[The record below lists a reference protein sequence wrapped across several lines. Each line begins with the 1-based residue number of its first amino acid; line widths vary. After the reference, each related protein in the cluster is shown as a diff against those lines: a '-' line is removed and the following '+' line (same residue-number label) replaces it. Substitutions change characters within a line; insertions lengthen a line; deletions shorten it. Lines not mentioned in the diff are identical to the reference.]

1 MDDNNENIETVRRR
15 LHNANKTKKS
25 ISSQNNSL
33 NDEKYHAK
41 HYVKHNVNHNA
52 TNDIKHPTHGK
63 HLIAAPKF
71 KKIDGMVGKI
81 KIFDQE
87 LSDRYDKRS
96 RVIVKSKLGPAV
108 RNNPDK
114 YAEDMIVVTKRIPY
128 GYIELQVYGKWT
140 EDKFPYDSPFIYER
154 KLKFCETTLFICF
167 NASYDKLVMFSRT
180 SVHPKRYRVKK
191 YSREF
196 IHYVPWSKAI
206 TLDTD
211 KLSIEYIRQ
220 YCGLFDDESE
230 DEYCMDLDHAPHNQ
244 IKNTQ
249 ENKKQNTSDYAEH
262 CTGTELDSVS
272 IESLCNDSL
281 SSAESDDG

>member
-1 MDDNNENIETVRRR
+1 MDDNNENIEIVRRR
-15 LHNANKTKKS
+15 LQNKNKSKKY

-33 NDEKYHAK
+33 NNEK
-41 HYVKHNVNHNA
+41 HYATHKVN
-52 TNDIKHPTHGK
+52 IKYSLST
-63 HLIAAPKF
+63 PKF
-71 KKIDGMVGKI
+71 KKINGMVGKI
-81 KIFDQE
+81 KVFDQE

-96 RVIVKSKLGPAV
+96 RIIVKSKLGPAV
-108 RNNPDK
+108 TNNPDK

-140 EDKFPYDSPFIYER
+140 EDVFPYDSPFVYER

-180 SVHPKRYRVKK
+180 AIHPKRYRVKK

-220 YCGLFDDESE
+220 YCGIFDDDSE
-230 DEYCMDLDHAPHNQ
+230 DEYDMNHANDGKT
-244 IKNTQ
+244 IKDTN
-249 ENKKQNTSDYAEH
+249 EKICIND
-262 CTGTELDSVS
+262 DSIS

-281 SSAESDDG
+281 SSTESME